1 MSSSPFPTSSEFEPP
16 GRKPPLSPTSAG
28 IEPSPPSS
36 ATALLTVLRDALT
49 AGAHTPDEIL
59 LAIADTART
68 LTGANGAAIALRTDG
83 VVVCR
88 ARSGD
93 IAPELGAALN
103 VESGISGEC
112 FRTSSV
118 LRCDDTQNDC
128 RVEPEVCRLLGIRSI
143 AVVPLRDAVGTV
155 GILEVFSSRAYA
167 FSNEQIGLLKSLG
180 EIAEAAYQRELDTA
194 SSQIAKASA
203 SLVSPGHAAQ
213 GRDEWLWPP
222 TLKEIVPKTK
232 NRYWIV
238 SAAAVLLLLAALVVL
253 RTWRQPVGQSASAQP
268 TTEAQM
274 AAHGTT
280 GVTTPTLLPS
290 ATSVTNEQ
298 HEKSRPKDVVR
309 NAASVEKVDNPSLE
323 RLPTTTVKNADGART
338 SEGSTLKSSTLK
350 SSTGISGDES
360 PPTIIVGI
368 PENGER
374 LANVISST
382 ASLPALAPR
391 VSEGV
396 TEAAVIRKVMPTY
409 PPEARSLRLEG
420 SVTLDV
426 SIAEDGTV
434 GDVKLLHGEPLLAAS
449 AVAAVRQ
456 WRYSPTL
463 LNGKPTSAH
472 GRVTILFKLP

>member
-1 MSSSPFPTSSEFEPP
+1 MSSSPLPTSSECEPTGREPP
-16 GRKPPLSPTSAG
+16 VSPTSAG
-28 IEPSPPSS
+28 VEPSPPSS
-36 ATALLTVLRDALT
+36 ATALLAVLRDALT

-68 LTGANGAAIALRTDG
+68 LTGANGTAIALRTDG
-83 VVVCR
+83 LVICR

-118 LRCDDTQNDC
+118 LRCDDTQSDS
-128 RVEPEVCRLLGIRSI
+128 RVEPEVCRLFGIRSI
-143 AVVPLRDAVGTV
+143 AVAPLRDAVATV
-155 GILEVFSSRAYA
+155 GILEVFSTRTHA

-180 EIAEAAYQRELDTA
+180 EIAEAAYQQEFGAT
-194 SSQIAKASA
+194 SSHIVEASA
-203 SLVSPGHAAQ
+203 FLDRSGNAAEV
-213 GRDEWLWPP
+213 RDERFSTPI
-222 TLKEIVPKTK
+222 LKETVLKTK
-232 NRYWIV
+232 SSYWIL
-238 SAAAVLLLLAALVVL
+238 SGAALLLLLAALVVL
-253 RTWRQPVGQSASAQP
+253 RTWREPAGQSGSAQP
-268 TTEAQM
+268 TTQAQM
-274 AAHGTT
+274 VAHETT
-280 GVTTPTLLPS
+280 GATTPTMFPLAS
-290 ATSVTNEQ
+290 SVTNVQRER
-298 HEKSRPKDVVR
+298 SRPKDIVR
-309 NAASVEKVDNPSLE
+309 NAATVEKMDNPNPE
-323 RLPTTTVKNADGART
+323 RLPTTTVKNSDSAPS

-350 SSTGISGDES
+350 SSTGISRDEP

-374 LANVISST
+374 LANVISSA

-396 TEAAVIRKVMPTY
+396 TEANVIRKVMPIY

-434 GDVKLLHGEPLLAAS
+434 GEVKLLRGEPILAAS

-472 GRVTILFKLP
+472 GTITILFKLP

>member
-1 MSSSPFPTSSEFEPP
+1 MSSSPLPTSSEFEPP
-16 GRKPPLSPTSAG
+16 GRKPPVSPTSAG
-28 IEPSPPSS
+28 VEPSPPSS

-68 LTGANGAAIALRTDG
+68 LTGANGTAIALRTDG

-118 LRCDDTQNDC
+118 LRCEDTQNDR

-143 AVVPLRDAVGTV
+143 AVVPLRDAVATV

-167 FSNEQIGLLKSLG
+167 FSNEQVGLLKSLG
-180 EIAEAAYQRELDTA
+180 EIAEAAYRRELGAT
-194 SSQIAKASA
+194 SSQIVEASA
-203 SLVSPGHAAQ
+203 SLGRSGNAAPQ
-213 GRDEWLWPP
+213 VRDEWLWPP
-222 TLKEIVPKTK
+222 TLKEPVLKTK
-232 NRYWIV
+232 SRYWIL
-238 SAAAVLLLLAALVVL
+238 SGAAVLLLLAALVVL
-253 RTWRQPVGQSASAQP
+253 RTWREPVGQSASGQP
-268 TTEAQM
+268 TTLAQM
-274 AAHGTT
+274 AAHETT
-280 GVTTPTLLPS
+280 GRTTPTMLPL

-298 HEKSRPKDVVR
+298 HEKSRPRDVVR
-309 NAASVEKVDNPSLE
+309 NAASVEKVDNPNAE
-323 RLPTTTVKNADGART
+323 RLRPTTLKNTHRAPS
-338 SEGSTLKSSTLK
+338 SEGSMLKSSIE
-350 SSTGISGDES
+350 ISGDEP

-368 PENGER
+368 PDNGER

-382 ASLPALAPR
+382 AGIPALAPR

-396 TEAAVIRKVMPTY
+396 TEANVMRKVMPTY

-426 SIAEDGTV
+426 LIAEDGTV
-434 GDVKLLHGEPLLAAS
+434 GDVKLLQGEPILAAS

>member
-1 MSSSPFPTSSEFEPP
+1 MSSLPLPTSSEFKPP
-16 GRKPPLSPTSAG
+16 GRTPPLSPTSAG
-28 IEPSPPSS
+28 VEPSPPSS

-68 LTGANGAAIALRTDG
+68 LTGANGTAIALRSDG
-83 VVVCR
+83 VVACR

-118 LRCDDTQNDC
+118 LRCDDTQNDR

-180 EIAEAAYQRELDTA
+180 EIAEAAYQRELGAT
-194 SSQIAKASA
+194 SSQIVEVSA
-203 SLVSPGHAAQ
+203 SPGRSGDAVEV
-213 GRDEWLWPP
+213 RDERFSPP
-222 TLKEIVPKTK
+222 ILKKTVLETK
-232 NRYWIV
+232 SNYWIL
-238 SAAAVLLLLAALVVL
+238 SGAAVLLLLAALLVL
-253 RTWRQPVGQSASAQP
+253 RSWRAPVGQSASAQP
-268 TTEAQM
+268 TAQAQMEM
-274 AAHGTT
+274 AAHETT
-280 GVTTPTLLPS
+280 GVTAPAMLPL

-309 NAASVEKVDNPSLE
+309 NAARIEKVDDPTSG
-323 RLPTTTVKNADGART
+323 RLPTTTVKNADGAP
-338 SEGSTLKSSTLK
+338 SSGASTLKSSTE
-350 SSTGISGDES
+350 ISGDEP
-360 PPTIIVGI
+360 PPTIIVSI

-374 LANVISST
+374 LGNLISST

-396 TEAAVIRKVMPTY
+396 TEANVIRKVMPTY

-426 SIAEDGTV
+426 SIAEDGTI
-434 GDVKLLHGEPLLAAS
+434 GDVKLLHGEPILAAS

-463 LNGKPTSAH
+463 LNGKPTPAH
-472 GRVTILFKLP
+472 RTITILFKLP